1 MIHITYTR
9 VASVALALL
18 LVFSSVGG
26 VAAQTSDSEWRQQIV
41 EDTRSMAG
49 TYNANIDNVDLGPV
63 SLAGISNVYITDA
76 STGEVAELHIRMDE
90 RNHIVGAS
98 WGPNSEATR
107 KITTDRETYNN
118 VINADNPAAAFR
130 NAIADDKIVISGD
143 NGNIVEGVKWRI
155 INLLKGFVL
164 N

>member
-9 VASVALALL
+9 VTSVALALL

-26 VAAQTSDSEWRQQIV
+26 VAAQTSNSEWSQQIV
-41 EDTRSMAG
+41 DDTISAMD

-63 SLAGISNVYITDA
+63 SLTGYSNVYITDT
-76 STGEVAELHIRMDE
+76 STGEVAEFHIEMDE
-90 RNHIVGAS
+90 RNHLIGAY
-98 WGPNSEATR
+98 WETNTEATR
-107 KITTDRETYNN
+107 KITTDRETYNT